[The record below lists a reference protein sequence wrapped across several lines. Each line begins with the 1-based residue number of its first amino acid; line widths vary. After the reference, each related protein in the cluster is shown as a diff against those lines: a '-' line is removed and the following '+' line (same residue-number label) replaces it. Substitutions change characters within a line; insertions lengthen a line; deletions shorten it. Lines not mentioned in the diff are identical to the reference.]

1 MQGALPCPD
10 TAPDS
15 RANPVCSNVAHRA
28 RDSRAPFVLDPAR
41 LVRALL
47 LELNVSAYS
56 AIRLAFDYPTVVGG
70 PASAAS
76 PAARALAHASE
87 VASQNARAQVEVA
100 FVVSLLPVLL
110 AEAPCDALR
119 PCLYVGVRVNGSIVP
134 GSGWL
139 GAEETQAPE
148 GGGQG
153 QYAVTRGNAG
163 LTLSGSLHVWLP
175 VGVHQAELVVIGED
189 QVMLAEPSPTLQ
201 LQVLPSQKT
210 PAAARRTQH
219 LLHRPVEHSGPPCPA
234 CEDSSCSETDGQRG
248 VCTSEKKQ
256 SEKLASWRAARTRT
270 DVVKHGSCS
279 EQDGQR
285 GVCASEMNQR
295 DKLAA
300 WRAARTQTRAS

>member
-1 MQGALPCPD
+1 MPRPDSAPD
-10 TAPDS
+10 TCAT
-15 RANPVCSNVAHRA
+15 PVCSNVAHRA
-28 RDSRAPFVLDPAR
+28 RDSRAPFVVDPAR
-41 LVRALL
+41 LLRALL
-47 LELNVSAYS
+47 IELNVSAYN
-56 AIRLAFDYPTVVGG
+56 AIRLAFDYPTVGG
-70 PASAAS
+70 PASTAS
-76 PAARALAHASE
+76 PSTHALAHAPE
-87 VASQNARAQVEVA
+87 VASHDARAKVEIA

-119 PCLYVGVRVNGSIVP
+119 PCLYIGVRVNGSIVP

-139 GAEETQAPE
+139 GAEETPAPE

-189 QVMLAEPSPTLQ
+189 KVMLAEPSPTLQ
-201 LQVLPSQKT
+201 LEVLPSQKT
-210 PAAARRTQH
+210 PDAARRVQH
-219 LLHRPVEHSGPPCPA
+219 LLDRPSEHTGPLCPSY
-234 CEDSSCSETDGQRG
+234 EDSRSSEREGQRG
-248 VCTSEKKQ
+248 VCASEKKR
-256 SEKLASWRAARTRT
+256 SEKLASWRAARTRK
-270 DVVKHGSCS
+270 DIVNDGSVTHVLL
-279 EQDGQR
+279 EQGGQR